1 MRKTKLI
8 FFKTLLTLDLAFT
21 LNVFGGVSSI
31 MARIHHR
38 KFILCSSCTEKM
50 RAFSKCFLKS
60 YPLGRLRHWLMWSW
74 QVE

>member
-8 FFKTLLTLDLAFT
+8 FFKPLWTLDLAFT
-21 LNVFGGVSSI
+21 LNVFSGVSSI
-31 MARIHHR
+31 MARIHHI

-50 RAFSKCFLKS
+50 RAFLKCFMKS
-60 YPLGRLRHWLMWSW
+60 YPLGRLRHQLMWSG